1 MRRDPEWQIQRSG
14 VPHFDGA
21 RRWDAAYQL
30 LLTWAQAPHTARQ
43 ALPAPQQQE
52 EQDADRIL
60 HAGLDQRP
68 AADTDD

>member
-1 MRRDPEWQIQRSG
+1 MRRDPVWQIQRSG
-14 VPHFDGA
+14 VPHLDGA

-43 ALPAPQQQE
+43 VLPASQQQE

-60 HAGLDQRP
+60 HTGLDQRP

>member
-1 MRRDPEWQIQRSG
+1 MQRSPEWQIQRSG
-14 VPHFDGA
+14 VPHLDGA

-43 ALPAPQQQE
+43 VLPASQQQE

-60 HAGLDQRP
+60 HAGVDHP
-68 AADTDD
+68 PTAGPDD

>member
-1 MRRDPEWQIQRSG
+1 MRRDPVWQIQRSG
-14 VPHFDGA
+14 VPHLDGA

-43 ALPAPQQQE
+43 VLPAPQQQE

-60 HAGLDQRP
+60 HAGLDHP
-68 AADTDD
+68 PTASSDD